1 MTKRMPSIHRLGA
14 DRGGDRDLGRAP
26 RWEAL
31 LDRRPAW
38 ADAVLARRILAAAL
52 TALAGYLLLRGDPA
66 SHRIPAVVA
75 AHDLAP
81 GQTIVAADL
90 RRAEFAAGALPAGA
104 LHELAPLEGA
114 TLTTAMRAG
123 EIFTDVRIVG
133 PRLAA
138 AATGVAGA
146 RIVPIR
152 LADNAVADI
161 LRSGDRVDVV
171 AADPESAVSSP
182 QPLAVGAVVVSVP
195 GGEKSGRERASP
207 DRSGAA
213 SERIVL
219 IALDSAHA
227 TTVAAASLRTALTVV
242 FQ

>member
-1 MTKRMPSIHRLGA
+1 MKNRIARPARPGA
-14 DRGGDRDLGRAP
+14 HRGGDRDLGRPP
-26 RWEAL
+26 RWEVL
-31 LDRRPAW
+31 IDRRPAW
-38 ADAVLARRILAAAL
+38 ADARLARRILAVAL
-52 TALAGYLLLRGDPA
+52 TALAGFLFIRGDPA
-66 SHRIPAVVA
+66 ARRIPVVVA

-81 GQTIVAADL
+81 GQAVRAADL
-90 RRAEFAAGALPAGA
+90 RIAEFAAGTLPGGV
-104 LHELAPLEGA
+104 LHERAPLEGA
-114 TLTTAMRAG
+114 TLTAAMRAG
-123 EIFTDVRIVG
+123 EIFTDVRVVG

-138 AATGVAGA
+138 AATGAADA

-152 LADNAVADI
+152 LADNAVAGI

-171 AADPESAVSSP
+171 AAEPGSPAPSP

-195 GGEKSGRERASP
+195 GGEKSGGERASP
-207 DRSGAA
+207 DRAGAA

-242 FQ
+242 LQ